1 MRFLFVYLIIFFY
14 LISFLYWCCVHCPH
28 CAPCWPAVLLSSL
41 RPLLAGCIT
50 VLTAPPAGRL
60 YYCPHCAP
68 CWPDV
73 LLSSLRPLLAG
84 CITVL
89 TAPPAGRLYYCP
101 HLRPLLAG
109 CITVLTAPPAGRL
122 QLDSE
127 GTQCPRT
134 QAAADRASTRA
145 HTGGQ
150 SGPNSRLIPPLTTR
164 PDVRSIVG
172 MDFKALFDEKTL
184 QFSDFQEFTFLPGHQ
199 KLTER
204 VRKRLYYGLDKDVSL
219 DALSCP
225 VTDIAVEIFQK
236 SAPSPIRKLQKKYA
250 AHVARSSCISPCA
263 MMLALVYIE
272 RLRHRNPEY
281 LQKISSSDLFLISMM
296 VASKYLYDE
305 GEEEEVF
312 NDEWGTAG
320 KLDVHTVNTLEMNF
334 LNAIEWSLFTE
345 PSDFFD
351 ILKQLESSIAERQGM
366 KRGWFTYTDLCVLL
380 EQSAWTQALTAIYQ
394 HFTKVSC
401 MLGLVYLTSVAGLI
415 ASSAV
420 VHQLSLSRSGHSLLT
435 RDPPPGPPAH
445 PRRARG
451 RRGPTASP
459 VASWPTRA

>member
-1 MRFLFVYLIIFFY
+1 
-14 LISFLYWCCVHCPH
+14 
-28 CAPCWPAVLLSSL
+28 
-41 RPLLAGCIT
+41 
-50 VLTAPPAGRL
+50 
-60 YYCPHCAP
+60 
-68 CWPDV
+68 
-73 LLSSLRPLLAG
+73 
-84 CITVL
+84 
-89 TAPPAGRLYYCP
+89 
-101 HLRPLLAG
+101 
-109 CITVLTAPPAGRL
+109 
-122 QLDSE
+122 
-127 GTQCPRT
+127 
-134 QAAADRASTRA
+134 
-145 HTGGQ
+145 
-150 SGPNSRLIPPLTTR
+150 
-164 PDVRSIVG
+164 
-172 MDFKALFDEKTL
+172 MDFDALFNEKTF

-204 VRKRLYYGLDKDVSL
+204 VRKRLYYGLDTDVSL

-250 AHVARSSCISPCA
+250 AHVSREACISPCA

-312 NDEWGTAG
+312 NDEWGAAG
-320 KLDVHTVNTLEMNF
+320 KLDVQTVNNLEMNF

-345 PSDFFD
+345 PNDLFD
-351 ILKQLESSIAERQGM
+351 ILSQLETSIAERQGM

-380 EQSAWTQALTAIYQ
+380 EHSAWSQALTAIYQ

-415 ASSAV
+415 ATSAV
-420 VHQLSLSRSGHSLLT
+420 LHQLSLSRSGQTLLPPPPVISPPHLQTSNLNPEAPSATQRLPCCVLANKSLNRHTGAAAVGQDHTQSQSPPPASSKTSLLCLWGSLLASMGHIHPESNSEMEAPQT
-435 RDPPPGPPAH
+435 WSPASFFCPGCLASLPPLQCGLRNTSAVSTQGPLGNHQRQAPWLASSLLGGAEPSLNSHLGVFPPVQLGPCHPESMLPVDKAQALLMPG
-445 PRRARG
+445 
-451 RRGPTASP
+451 
-459 VASWPTRA
+459 

>member
-1 MRFLFVYLIIFFY
+1 
-14 LISFLYWCCVHCPH
+14 
-28 CAPCWPAVLLSSL
+28 
-41 RPLLAGCIT
+41 
-50 VLTAPPAGRL
+50 
-60 YYCPHCAP
+60 
-68 CWPDV
+68 
-73 LLSSLRPLLAG
+73 
-84 CITVL
+84 
-89 TAPPAGRLYYCP
+89 
-101 HLRPLLAG
+101 
-109 CITVLTAPPAGRL
+109 
-122 QLDSE
+122 
-127 GTQCPRT
+127 
-134 QAAADRASTRA
+134 
-145 HTGGQ
+145 
-150 SGPNSRLIPPLTTR
+150 
-164 PDVRSIVG
+164 
-172 MDFKALFDEKTL
+172 MDFDALFNENTI

-236 SAPSPIRKLQKKYA
+236 SAPSPIRKLHKKYA
-250 AHVARSSCISPCA
+250 AHVAREACISPCA

-312 NDEWGTAG
+312 NDEWGAAG
-320 KLDVHTVNTLEMNF
+320 KLDVQTVNNLEMNF

-345 PSDFFD
+345 PNDFFD
-351 ILKQLESSIAERQGM
+351 ILNQLETSIAERQGM

-380 EQSAWTQALTAIYQ
+380 EQSAWSHALTAIYQ

-415 ASSAV
+415 ATSAV
-420 VHQLSLSRSGHSLLT
+420 LHQLSLSRSGQSLLPVPADISPAQLET
-435 RDPPPGPPAH
+435 SNLNPEAPPAAQRLPCCILANKSLNRQTSALGISQDQRQNPPSASSQTSILCLWGSLLASMGHIH
-445 PRRARG
+445 PETKSEME
-451 RRGPTASP
+451 GPQTWSTASFFCPGCLAFLPPLQCGLRNTSTPFAHGPLDNHQRHAAWPASSLFEGADRSLNSRLGGVFPP
-459 VASWPTRA
+459 VKLGPCHPESLLPVDKTQALLMPG

>member
-1 MRFLFVYLIIFFY
+1 
-14 LISFLYWCCVHCPH
+14 
-28 CAPCWPAVLLSSL
+28 
-41 RPLLAGCIT
+41 
-50 VLTAPPAGRL
+50 
-60 YYCPHCAP
+60 
-68 CWPDV
+68 
-73 LLSSLRPLLAG
+73 
-84 CITVL
+84 
-89 TAPPAGRLYYCP
+89 
-101 HLRPLLAG
+101 
-109 CITVLTAPPAGRL
+109 
-122 QLDSE
+122 
-127 GTQCPRT
+127 
-134 QAAADRASTRA
+134 
-145 HTGGQ
+145 
-150 SGPNSRLIPPLTTR
+150 
-164 PDVRSIVG
+164 
-172 MDFKALFDEKTL
+172 MDFDALFNEKTF

-250 AHVARSSCISPCA
+250 AHVSREACISPCA

-312 NDEWGTAG
+312 NDEWGAAG
-320 KLDVHTVNTLEMNF
+320 KLDVKTVNNLEMNF
-334 LNAIEWSLFTE
+334 LNAIEWSLYTE
-345 PSDFFD
+345 PHDLFD
-351 ILKQLESSIAERQGM
+351 ILSQLETSIAERQGM

-380 EQSAWTQALTAIYQ
+380 EQSAWSQALSAIYQ

-415 ASSAV
+415 ATSAV
-420 VHQLSLSRSGHSLLT
+420 LQQLSLSRSGQPLLSPQPEISQTLFQTSNLNSEAPSAAQRLPCCVLANKSLNPQTGALGIDQQHTHSPPPAASQSSILCLWGSLLASMGHIHPET
-435 RDPPPGPPAH
+435 NSDMDTSQTWSPASFFCPGFFVSLPPLQCGLRNTSALFTKGPLDNHQRHAPWLPSSLLGGAEPSLNSRLGVFPPMQLGPCHPESVLPVDKAQALLMPG
-445 PRRARG
+445 
-451 RRGPTASP
+451 
-459 VASWPTRA
+459 

>member
-1 MRFLFVYLIIFFY
+1 
-14 LISFLYWCCVHCPH
+14 
-28 CAPCWPAVLLSSL
+28 
-41 RPLLAGCIT
+41 
-50 VLTAPPAGRL
+50 
-60 YYCPHCAP
+60 
-68 CWPDV
+68 
-73 LLSSLRPLLAG
+73 
-84 CITVL
+84 
-89 TAPPAGRLYYCP
+89 
-101 HLRPLLAG
+101 
-109 CITVLTAPPAGRL
+109 
-122 QLDSE
+122 
-127 GTQCPRT
+127 
-134 QAAADRASTRA
+134 
-145 HTGGQ
+145 
-150 SGPNSRLIPPLTTR
+150 
-164 PDVRSIVG
+164 
-172 MDFKALFDEKTL
+172 MDFDALFSEKTF

-250 AHVARSSCISPCA
+250 AHVAREACISPCA

-312 NDEWGTAG
+312 NDEWGAAG
-320 KLDVHTVNTLEMNF
+320 KLDVQTVNNLEMKF

-345 PSDFFD
+345 PNDFFD
-351 ILKQLESSIAERQGM
+351 ILSQLETSIAERQGM

-380 EQSAWTQALTAIYQ
+380 EQSAWSHALTAIYQ

-415 ASSAV
+415 ATSAV
-420 VHQLSLSRSGHSLLT
+420 MHQLSLSRNGQSLLPLPGEVSLAHLQT
-435 RDPPPGPPAH
+435 SSLSPEAPAAAQRLPCCVLANKSVNRQTGAPGVSQDHRQPLASTQTSILCLWGSFLASMGHIHPETKSEMETSQPWSAASFICPGCLATLPPLQCGLRNTSALLIQGPLDNH
-445 PRRARG
+445 QHR
-451 RRGPTASP
+451 
-459 VASWPTRA
+459 ASWLSSSLLGTAGPSLNSHLGEFPPVQLRPCHLDSLLPVDRVQALIMPG

>member
-1 MRFLFVYLIIFFY
+1 MY
-14 LISFLYWCCVHCPH
+14 
-28 CAPCWPAVLLSSL
+28 
-41 RPLLAGCIT
+41 
-50 VLTAPPAGRL
+50 
-60 YYCPHCAP
+60 
-68 CWPDV
+68 
-73 LLSSLRPLLAG
+73 
-84 CITVL
+84 
-89 TAPPAGRLYYCP
+89 
-101 HLRPLLAG
+101 
-109 CITVLTAPPAGRL
+109 
-122 QLDSE
+122 
-127 GTQCPRT
+127 
-134 QAAADRASTRA
+134 
-145 HTGGQ
+145 
-150 SGPNSRLIPPLTTR
+150 N
-164 PDVRSIVG
+164 
-172 MDFKALFDEKTL
+172 K
-184 QFSDFQEFTFLPGHQ
+184 FLPGHQ

-250 AHVARSSCISPCA
+250 AHVSREACISPCA

-312 NDEWGTAG
+312 NDEWGAAG
-320 KLDVHTVNTLEMNF
+320 KLDVKTVNNLEMNF

-345 PSDFFD
+345 PNDLFD
-351 ILKQLESSIAERQGM
+351 ILSQLETSIAERQGM

-380 EQSAWTQALTAIYQ
+380 DQSAWSQALTAICQ

-415 ASSAV
+415 ATSAV
-420 VHQLSLSRSGHSLLT
+420 LHQLSLSRSGQSLL
-435 RDPPPGPPAH
+435 PPPDEISLPHLPTFNLNSEAPSAAQRLPCFVLANKSQNHQTSALGIGQQHTQSPPSASSQTSILCLWGSLLASMGHIHPETNSEMEAPQTWSPAAFCPGCLASLPPLQCGLRNTSTLFTHGPLDNHQHHAPWLAPSLLGGAQPSLNSRLGVFPPVQLGPCH
-445 PRRARG
+445 PK
-451 RRGPTASP
+451 SMLP
-459 VASWPTRA
+459 VDKAQPLLMPG